1 MTPFV
6 STREPAAS
14 RAGRAQT
21 PSFAFVLQPEFALS
35 AAVLASEAL
44 RCANQNRARELFRW
58 CFVSQTGEPVRA
70 RNGLWMPVD
79 HDIDSM
85 PGVDFVLLFEGNLPT
100 QRNSPRLLNRLRGAH
115 AAGAHV
121 GGVDTG
127 AFALAQAGLIGDDE
141 AVLHWEAAPA
151 FRERF
156 PAGSTR
162 DQLYRIDGR
171 ILHCAG
177 WISTLD
183 LMLELITRRYG
194 SVLAIEVANALVH
207 TPRPAEATQRVDAS
221 LEPARRS
228 LTDRM
233 LALMESNLD
242 FPLGLEEIA
251 ARLGVTT
258 RTVTRDCRRRFDDS
272 PMRLYLRIRLQAA
285 RNLLFYE
292 EFPIKTVATA
302 CGFSYPAVFSRTFR
316 ARFGETPSEFR
327 ASLRARQSEVR
338 RPELRR
344 LANDRPEPMSSD
356 RGRTAV
362 TRCNAS
368 ATPGD

>member
-1 MTPFV
+1 MNVPV
-6 STREPAAS
+6 EPHPARGAPGSAGAAP
-14 RAGRAQT
+14 
-21 PSFAFVLQPEFALS
+21 PSFAFVLQPEFPLS

-58 CFVSQTGEPVRA
+58 YFVSQTGEPVRA
-70 RNGLWMPVD
+70 SNGLWMPVD
-79 HDIDSM
+79 YGIDSM
-85 PGVDFVLLFEGNLPT
+85 PAADFVLLFEGNLPT
-100 QRNSPRLLNRLRGAH
+100 QRNSPRLLHRLRGAH
-115 AAGAHV
+115 SAGASV
-121 GGVDTG
+121 GGVDTA
-127 AFALAQAGLIGDDE
+127 AFAFAQAGLIGE
-141 AVLHWEAAPA
+141 EGAVLHWEAAPA

-156 PAGSTR
+156 PASATR

-177 WISTLD
+177 GVATLD
-183 LMLELITRRYG
+183 LMLELVTQRYG
-194 SVLAIEVANALVH
+194 SVLATEVANALVH
-207 TPRPAEATQRVDAS
+207 TPRPADAPQRVDS
-221 LEPARRS
+221 TLEPARRS

-251 ARLGVTT
+251 ARLGVTA
-258 RTVTRDCRRRFDDS
+258 RTVSRECRRRFDDP

-302 CGFSYPAVFSRTFR
+302 CGFSYPAVFSRAFR
-316 ARFGETPSEFR
+316 AQFGETPSEFR
-327 ASLRARQSEVR
+327 ASLRARQSEIR

-344 LANDRPEPMSSD
+344 LAQR
-356 RGRTAV
+356 
-362 TRCNAS
+362 
-368 ATPGD
+368 